1 MRSAAIEERLRTDK
15 GGRLSSVTRRYRA
28 GRSLAH
34 RAHSKGSTPQSSSR
48 NASDKQPDAST
59 LIFTSEPTITKH
71 SAAGIPAPPYRTMR
85 RNRPAGRAPFDREQ
99 DKNPAASTGC
109 RSCRRQTFG
118 TTAPTGGLHRNR
130 FHRAGRTPV
139 RAGRTR
145 TRHRRRRSGAVA
157 PGAGTATF
165 ADETT
170 RAGRAAVRR
179 TKNR

>member
-1 MRSAAIEERLRTDK
+1 
-15 GGRLSSVTRRYRA
+15 
-28 GRSLAH
+28 
-34 RAHSKGSTPQSSSR
+34 
-48 NASDKQPDAST
+48 
-59 LIFTSEPTITKH
+59 
-71 SAAGIPAPPYRTMR
+71 MR

-139 RAGRTR
+139 RTGRTR

-179 TKNR
+179 TKNRWASPRWLSRWGIPTTREPRKPSATPFGPTVVAAVENERRRQPAQGLPDRTLDASRIETAAAERFAQPDRNLIVKFG